1 MWALLK
7 PCQNILKNGLRI
19 RLDLKYQTSLKDEE
33 PFDLGSYG
41 GNDILAELFAEDI
54 TMANEVDAY
63 LDQKA
68 KKGELPYGIFLD
80 KVKTQV
86 KERLNTLLAVKD
98 ELTNDNNSEES
109 YLKTVEVEVAGQKH
123 QVTFGGVL
131 PKNSNLVLGAV
142 SSDNKTPPNLIIES
156 YLRLLAY
163 KFTTRQQLQPIKVV
177 KVNSKGQSSYEI
189 DPYNFIALCEEKSAE
204 ELLKELVNIYIE
216 TNLIPV
222 PIVRASYK
230 NIVKA
235 EDHSLYL
242 KLAVGQD
249 SYEDDFI
256 KDKEATYLFGQ
267 DTSMQFDGD
276 YLSERQRELANR
288 MLELYAEK
296 IAPVAAETKKSNKK

>member
-19 RLDLKYQTSLKDEE
+19 RLDLKYQTDLKDEE

-41 GNDILAELFAEDI
+41 ENDILAELFAEDI
-54 TMANEVDAY
+54 TMPNEVDAY

-86 KERLNTLLAVKD
+86 KERLKTLLAVKD

-109 YLKTVEVEVAGQKH
+109 YLKTVEVIVAGQKH

-163 KFTTRQQLQPIKVV
+163 KFTTRQQLQQIKVV
-177 KVNSKGQSSYEI
+177 KVNSKG
-189 DPYNFIALCEEKSAE
+189 
-204 ELLKELVNIYIE
+204 
-216 TNLIPV
+216 NL
-222 PIVRASYK
+222 
-230 NIVKA
+230 
-235 EDHSLYL
+235 H
-242 KLAVGQD
+242 
-249 SYEDDFI
+249 
-256 KDKEATYLFGQ
+256 
-267 DTSMQFDGD
+267 M
-276 YLSERQRELANR
+276 
-288 MLELYAEK
+288 
-296 IAPVAAETKKSNKK
+296 